1 MRKYLLLLL
10 ALLLALTGC
19 AAAEDEEFSMEDIL
33 SNVKPEVVEKTIV
46 QPTPEP
52 QNAVEEEEASIYEP
66 DGSILI
72 TLSAAGDLALSGD
85 LYDAELTKQSG
96 NIHFPLRNIRET
108 LMQDDVT
115 LINLESAA
123 SAEMLAQGSVEA
135 VSLGN
140 DGVLALDENAQQE
153 LKQALSLAGIA
164 YAQNAEVGVKEI
176 KGIQVAML
184 SYSCLEDFDRVVS
197 RIPQDVAA
205 AKTQYPIVV
214 VSFHWGRENAYT
226 PDEQQVLLGR
236 LAVDSGADLVL
247 GHRSRSIQPIEYYK
261 GAYICY
267 SLGSF
272 CYTGEDKP
280 SDMSSYIF
288 QTRFRMRDGVVEAD
302 GFRIL
307 PIRISSRTDR
317 NDFTPSLLD
326 KATAV
331 DSILNT
337 LRENG
342 SALQFAVEDYPLTW

>member
-10 ALLLALTGC
+10 ALLLALACT
-19 AAAEDEEFSMEDIL
+19 ATAEDEEFSIEDIL
-33 SNVKPEVVEKTIV
+33 SGVKPEVVEKTIV

-52 QNAVEEEEASIYEP
+52 SAAVEEEEASIYEP

-72 TLSAAGDLALSGD
+72 TLSALGDFSLGGD
-85 LYDAELTKQSG
+85 LYEAELAKQNS
-96 NIHFPLRNIRET
+96 NIHFPLRNIAET
-108 LMQDDVT
+108 LTQDDVT
-115 LINLESAA
+115 LMNLESAVDA
-123 SAEMLAQGSVEA
+123 QVLTQGSVEA

-153 LKQALSLAGIA
+153 LKQAMSLAGIA

-176 KGIQVAML
+176 KGVQVAML

-205 AKTQYPIVV
+205 TRTQYPIVI
-214 VSFHWGRENAYT
+214 VSFHWGRENTYI

-236 LAVDSGADLVL
+236 LAVDSGASLVL
-247 GHRSRSIQPIEYYK
+247 GHHSRRIQPIEYYK

-288 QTRFRMRDGVVEAD
+288 QTRFRMRDGLVEAD

-342 SALQFAVEDYPLTW
+342 STLQFAVEDYPLTW

>member
-10 ALLLALTGC
+10 ALLLALSC

-33 SNVKPEVVEKTIV
+33 SGVKPEVVEKTIV
-46 QPTPEP
+46 QPTAEP
-52 QNAVEEEEASIYEP
+52 TSVAVEEEASIYES

-72 TLSAAGDLALSGD
+72 TLSALGDFSLGGD
-85 LYDAELTKQSG
+85 LYDAELAKQNS
-96 NIHFPLRNIRET
+96 NIHFPLRNISET

-115 LINLESAA
+115 LMNLESAVDTQV
-123 SAEMLAQGSVEA
+123 LLQGSVEA

-140 DGVLALDENAQQE
+140 DGIQTLAENEQQE
-153 LKQALSLAGIA
+153 LKQAMSLAGIA
-164 YAQNAEVGVKEI
+164 YAQGAEVGVKEI

-205 AKTQYPIVV
+205 AKTQYPIVI
-214 VSFHWGRENAYT
+214 VSFHWGSENAYI

-247 GHRSRSIQPIEYYK
+247 GHRSRRIQPIEYYK

-272 CYTGEDKP
+272 CYTAEDKP

-288 QTRFRMRDGVVEAD
+288 QTRFRMRDGQVEAD

-337 LRENG
+337 LKENG
-342 SALQFAVEDYPLTW
+342 STLQFAVEDYPLTW